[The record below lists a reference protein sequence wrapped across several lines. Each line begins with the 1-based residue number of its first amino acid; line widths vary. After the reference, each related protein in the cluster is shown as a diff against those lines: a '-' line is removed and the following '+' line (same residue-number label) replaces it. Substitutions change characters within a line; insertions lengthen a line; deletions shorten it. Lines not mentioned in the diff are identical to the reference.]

1 METKINLTPVVCAIL
16 EVFLKPYNELLSKMA
31 RDGRLTQ
38 EDLTLLRQ
46 QVTECGE
53 SLGATL
59 RERMAP

>member
-1 METKINLTPVVCAIL
+1 METKINLTPVVYAIL

-31 RDGRLTQ
+31 IDGRLTQ
-38 EDLTLLRQ
+38 EELTLLRQ

-59 RERMAP
+59 RSRMAR